1 MGLSEIKL
9 EVINELSKIEEGGKM
24 QEVLVFLKTISD
36 QKTPYLNLTQHYDKV
51 NNQYANVLKKL
62 AQ

>member
-1 MGLSEIKL
+1 MGIEEMKQ
-9 EVINELSKIEEGGKM
+9 EVIMELLKIEEESKI
-24 QEVLVFLKTISD
+24 QEILVFLKTISI
-36 QKTPYLNLTQHYDKV
+36 QKTSPLNLSQHYDKV